1 MTRKYDFDEV
11 IDRRGTDC
19 IKHDLLGPFF
29 GSEDVLPV
37 WVADMD
43 FRVPDFIMDAIRK
56 RLEHEVL
63 GYTYRSEGFFQSV
76 VDWVKRRHNWT
87 IDREWVTFSPGVVS
101 AITASVL
108 ANTEPGDKVIVQP
121 PVYFPFFESVRGVKR
136 RLVENPL
143 KLENGRYFF
152 DLDDLESK
160 IDSKARMMLLCS
172 PHNPGGMVWKRQE
185 LEALS
190 KICDKHGIMMVSDE
204 IHADLLFESQV
215 HTPYAMVSE
224 SAAQNSIV
232 CMAPSKTFNVAGLSS
247 SVVIIPNPEI
257 RKKFDKLMQT
267 LHISM
272 GNIPGTVALEAA
284 YTHGD
289 EWLSQMMKY
298 VQGNYDFLEDY
309 FAKNLPLVNVMK
321 PEATFLVWLD
331 FRAYGMKDKQLNKFI
346 VEHARTGLN
355 NGGRFGTGGD
365 GFMRIN
371 IGCPRSILAEALDR
385 LREAFS
391 QPGLL

>member
-190 KICDKHGIMMVSDE
+190 KICDKHGIMLVSDE

-284 YTHGD
+284 YTYGD
-289 EWLSQMMKY
+289 EWLSQMMGY
-298 VQGNYDFLEDY
+298 VQGNYDFLEEY
-309 FAKNLPLVNVMK
+309 FAKNLPKVNVMK

-371 IGCPRSILAEALDR
+371 IGCPRSILEEALDR

>member
-29 GSEDVLPV
+29 GSKDVLPV

-56 RLEHEVL
+56 RLKHEVL

-204 IHADLLFESQV
+204 IHADLLFEGQV